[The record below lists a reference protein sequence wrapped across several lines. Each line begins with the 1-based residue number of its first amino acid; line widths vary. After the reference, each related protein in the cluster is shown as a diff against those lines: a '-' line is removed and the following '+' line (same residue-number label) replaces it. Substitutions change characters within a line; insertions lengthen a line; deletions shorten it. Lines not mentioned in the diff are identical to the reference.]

1 VKAEKLSQVHNVEMQ
16 INRREEKMGKKS
28 NKINVLF
35 EKKRSGNVNELPSL
49 NRDFTRRLRLAFEE
63 ELSQPLVSQLL
74 EKFLDNL
81 NKLIREIEKIEN
93 VYWKT
98 KAVELFSRF
107 METIYTTRNLE
118 PAVKHLEDIL
128 HEFAGIFE
136 DQAMVKRLGDITRLL
151 AGVPRKK
158 AVKSPPA
165 NDRKFSPIRKK
176 RGGCNGSSSGG
187 GGGTGGGTGGGSSA
201 TRSVDGGGDDV
212 GGPVE
217 TKTIDNFRIDKI
229 EDIIIDKNRKIMGQP
244 PTTKQTIERYP
255 DVSLRDKVQLN
266 KKCTLR
272 VAVTQFPAR
281 DELKEK
287 RMIFTLP
294 PEVKKIEVEVLITAE
309 DFEIE
314 GDNFQPLNVP
324 VDKDSEPILFQM
336 IPKSTGEK
344 KVKVEFFQNSRYIGG
359 VTVTTQV
366 VVPSETTGAKQ
377 ISTQGV
383 FELKKEVTSP
393 DLTILITESKS
404 NDEKMRYNFKLLS
417 PKNELFYYNV
427 REELRFTGSP
437 SQWIEGLYKELGT
450 LHEKESAGDI
460 KETLDA
466 IGTDLY
472 EKLFPKELKTIWEEK
487 IKDRVKSIM
496 IISDEPWIPWEI
508 VKPCYVD
515 DRGVN
520 KEDDFLCESYQL
532 TRWISG
538 GPSPP
543 SLIEISRGA
552 LIVPVMSK
560 LPNVKKESEFL
571 KKILK
576 HLKPIVPS
584 SLSNV
589 RELLRNGGYQLIHFA
604 CHGSFNPKDHEKSIV
619 YLEGNDKLKPRDIAG
634 ERKNFGRDKPF
645 VFINACQTTRADFS
659 LVGIG
664 SWADKF
670 VNAKSSVFLGAS
682 WEVNDE
688 KACCF
693 TEAFYDNLCKGMTIG
708 EAMKEARTK
717 IKEEIDPTWLAYTL
731 YADPLAKVV
740 FSEPEMLESPSDV
753 KLLS

>member
-1 VKAEKLSQVHNVEMQ
+1 
-16 INRREEKMGKKS
+16 MGTKGDNIK
-28 NKINVLF
+28 VLF
-35 EKKRSGNVNELPSL
+35 EKARGGDVKELSL
-49 NRDFTRRLRLAFEE
+49 LTRAFTNSLRLSFQEE
-63 ELSQPLVSQLL
+63 RSQPFNAQFI
-74 EKFLDNL
+74 EKLLDNL
-81 NKLIREIEKIEN
+81 SKLIREIEKIEN
-93 VYWKT
+93 DYWKS
-98 KAVELFSRF
+98 KAVEMLSRL

-118 PAVKHLEDIL
+118 LEIKHLESIL
-128 HEFAGIFE
+128 HDFEGISG
-136 DQAMVKRLGDITRLL
+136 DQDMVKRLRDITRLL
-151 AGVPRKK
+151 GGVPRQT
-158 AVKSPPA
+158 AIESPRT
-165 NDRKFSPIRKK
+165 NDRKFRPVRKK

-187 GGGTGGGTGGGSSA
+187 GTGGGGGGGGTGGGTGGSAGTDGGAGGGGTGGTVGDTDEYTVGDSRVIRVGPSDSSTSSA
-201 TRSVDGGGDDV
+201 STEVN
-212 GGPVE
+212 
-217 TKTIDNFRIDKI
+217 KTIDDFGK
-229 EDIIIDKNRKIMGQP
+229 EKIIDV
-244 PTTKQTIERYP
+244 IERYP

-266 KKCTLR
+266 EKCTLR